1 MTASSA
7 CGLAHVEVGVT
18 IATSSPSS
26 SAASSSRPSARRSG
40 ADSHQPARARGAD
53 GACGRSAGGAV
64 RPLRSSQRSERT
76 RS

>member
-7 CGLAHVEVGVT
+7 CGLAHVDVGVT
-18 IATSSPSS
+18 MATSSPSS
-26 SAASSSRPSARRSG
+26 SAASSSRPSARRTGS
-40 ADSHQPARARGAD
+40 ASHAPARTRVTVAS
-53 GACGRSAGGAV
+53 GRAAGGAV